1 MINWKYYPTYNRCPK
16 HLESIV
22 KVFENNENIIIEA
35 IERIGEES
43 SNAVLEII
51 RADLEN
57 LDNSEFQVEITSNG
71 QNKLREIG
79 FPVNEKSQTVII
91 TRPVLYGDRG
101 KEEKS
106 YKVDA
111 YCEKNHTILEVEG
124 GRAFSNHQYL
134 KDIFESCLIIDAEY
148 LVIAVRNIARKG
160 KKSSSCDFEEIT
172 KELNALYASDRL
184 SLPLRGLMIIGY

>member
-1 MINWKYYPTYNRCPK
+1 MMINWKYYPTYNRCPK

-111 YCEKNHTILEVEG
+111 YCEKNHTI
-124 GRAFSNHQYL
+124 
-134 KDIFESCLIIDAEY
+134 
-148 LVIAVRNIARKG
+148 VIAVRNIARKG